1 MSSTKKQPLVG
12 FERYVMF
19 DWLDQTA
26 KWVISGKSP
35 QEVHAEIDNY
45 LSSLVPGDTSKRKTK
60 NVLSGAWVKFDGVN
74 PEFKEEARGLYK
86 KASRSEKIA
95 IHYGLF
101 IASYPFFYSLSQ
113 ILGRLFKLQ
122 DDITNLEFYRRCV
135 EVNGDRESIK
145 RAAARYLQS
154 VAEWGIIDT
163 NEKAKVKPG
172 AKIKLENSAVVTWL
186 LASILYSSER
196 DRLSVDEIIS
206 DPAWFPFEIH
216 PRDFQVDQS
225 SVLEVVHQGVGIS
238 LLALK

>member
-26 KWVISGKSP
+26 KWVINGQSP
-35 QEVHAEIDNY
+35 QEVHAAIDDY
-45 LSSLVPGDTSKRKTK
+45 LSSLVSGDTSKRKTK
-60 NVLSGAWVKFDGVN
+60 NVLSGAWVKSDGVN
-74 PEFKEEARGLYK
+74 PKFKEEAKALYK
-86 KASRSEKIA
+86 SASRSEKIA

-154 VAEWGIIDT
+154 IAEWGLIDAD
-163 NEKAKVKPG
+163 EKAKVKPEL
-172 AKIKLENSAVVTWL
+172 KIKLENPAVVTWL
-186 LASILYSSER
+186 LASVLYSSER
-196 DRLSVDEIIS
+196 DRLSVDEILS
-206 DPAWFPFEIH
+206 DPVWFPFDIH
-216 PRDFQVDQS
+216 PRDFQVEKS
-225 SVLEVVHQGVGIS
+225 SVLEVVHQGVGTS